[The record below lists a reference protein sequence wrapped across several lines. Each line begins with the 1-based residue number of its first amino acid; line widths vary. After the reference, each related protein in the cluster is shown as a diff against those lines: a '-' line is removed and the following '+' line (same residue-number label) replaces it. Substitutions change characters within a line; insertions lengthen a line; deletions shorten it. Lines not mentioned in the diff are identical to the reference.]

1 MIKKAL
7 SIFTVLC
14 ILAGCATLGL
24 TPWAERSPKEKALA
38 FMQFYNSE
46 YQDTFRMAT
55 DPKSTSAQ
63 KEVAMAKKKILQKL
77 YPLIQGYD
85 AIVVEG
91 KIPPIDLEQQI
102 LGLINKLGGAL

>member
-1 MIKKAL
+1 MRKAL
-7 SIFTVLC
+7 SIFMIFI
-14 ILAGCATLGL
+14 ILSGCATLGL
-24 TPWAERSPKEKALA
+24 TPWAERTPKEKALA

-55 DPKSTSAQ
+55 DSKSTAVQ
-63 KEVAMAKKKILQKL
+63 KEVAMAKKKLLQKL

>member
-1 MIKKAL
+1 MSRKAF
-7 SIFTVLC
+7 SIFVILSF
-14 ILAGCATLGL
+14 LAGCATLGL
-24 TPWAERSPKEKALA
+24 TPWAERTPKEKAIA

-55 DPKSTSAQ
+55 DPKSTPAQ
-63 KEVAMAKKKILQKL
+63 KEVAMAKKKILAKL

-91 KIPPIDLEQQI
+91 RIPPLDMEQQI